1 MLFYMSAQGWGI
13 GSERASEG
21 CGTAEVGQE
30 LCHSSV
36 TSPMNHQ
43 NVSAAG
49 PTKENNEK
57 ARRIMGKVS
66 RGKLL
71 ANHGLQF
78 PLQL

>member
-36 TSPMNHQ
+36 TYPMNHQ

-49 PTKENNEK
+49 PTKGNNEK
-57 ARRIMGKVS
+57 DKKDNGKSITGQVV
-66 RGKLL
+66 GKL
-71 ANHGLQF
+71 
-78 PLQL
+78 